1 MPVQDF
7 HGNTFVAFT
16 DISGFKEMMKGDGTR
31 AIKALDKLNQAGFNA
46 LNNNTD
52 VNGFFISDC
61 GILFVKNTDLSE
73 SEKLKAILKV
83 IKEINKKLLSQDIM
97 LTTSIAYGQFSY
109 HQRIEFDGI
118 SKNPIYGNAYVS
130 AFLDNETGTPKMQPG
145 QCRIVTNN
153 LSENESTNNPYLKKI
168 RNHIYYY
175 WMLNNP
181 SEIETFEK
189 AYKDTY
195 QLKYKG
201 MLSVLQQKSG

>member
-1 MPVQDF
+1 MSVQNF
-7 HGNTFVAFT
+7 NGNTFVAFT

-31 AIKALDKLNQAGFNA
+31 AIKALAKLNQAGFDSLNA
-46 LNNNTD
+46 NTN

-97 LTTSIAYGQFSY
+97 LTTSIAYGEFSY
-109 HQRIEFDGI
+109 QQRIEFDGI

-153 LSENESTNNPYLKKI
+153 LNENEALLRPC
-168 RNHIYYY
+168 
-175 WMLNNP
+175 
-181 SEIETFEK
+181 E
-189 AYKDTY
+189 
-195 QLKYKG
+195 
-201 MLSVLQQKSG
+201 